1 MDFESDVLVIGGGMA
16 GLVAGTVA
24 CENGLDTLVIQKGQ
38 AATSYSSGA
47 IDVFGYMPN
56 GTEPFLSPL
65 EGIQGIGTFYPLH
78 PYGILGFSEKES
90 QNETKGIIERVST
103 SLNWLKE
110 HLKDSIAPLIGSIEE
125 NIFPIT
131 VIGTTKPT
139 CLLQET
145 MDTSDLVESED
156 NVLLFVGLKGHPD
169 FNSGSAAK
177 VFSEQQIVQN
187 RPPRKVGNCS
197 VELAPFGKLYN
208 ISSIEIARHLDHDGA
223 IENFAAVLKENIE
236 RIGAT
241 HVALPPILGLRNA
254 RRNQKKLE
262 EILSVKTFELLSF
275 PPSVPGLRLQ
285 LALEERY
292 KECGGRF
299 LAGHEVTEFMRTSGL
314 INQVVAK
321 GPRREAN
328 IKTKAI
334 VLATGKFIGGGIAG
348 DINGI
353 RETVFDLMTVTSDF
367 YNAEELLPRRYTN
380 VLAISSMSHDIFGTG
395 LSVDPFFRP
404 VGPDGT
410 NASENLFCA
419 GSVLAGYNYAAEKS
433 GLGVCLATGYAAG
446 GYATQAAR
454 GELN

>member
-1 MDFESDVLVIGGGMA
+1 MEIDSDVLVIGGGMS

-24 CENGLDTLVIQKGQ
+24 CENGLKTLVIQKGQ

-47 IDVFGYMPN
+47 IDVFGYMPS

-65 EGIQGIGTFYPLH
+65 EGIQGIGTLYPLH
-78 PYGILGFSEKES
+78 PYGILGFSDKEF
-90 QNETKGIIERVST
+90 QNATQRIIERVSIA
-103 SLNWLKE
+103 LNWLKE

-139 CLLQET
+139 CLLQKT
-145 MDTSDLVESED
+145 MDNGDLVENED
-156 NVLLFVGLKGHPD
+156 SVLLFVGLKGHPD
-169 FNSGSAAK
+169 FNPGSAAK
-177 VFSEQQIVQN
+177 VFSEQQILQN
-187 RPPRKVGNCS
+187 RPPRKVGTCS
-197 VELAPFGKLYN
+197 VELAPFGKFYN
-208 ISSIEIARHLDHDGA
+208 VSSIEIARHLDHDGA
-223 IENFAAVLKENIE
+223 IEKFAAELKENIE

-254 RRNQKKLE
+254 SSNQKKLE
-262 EILSVKTFELLSF
+262 EILSIKAFELLSF

-285 LALEERY
+285 MALEEKY
-292 KECGGRF
+292 KECGGSI
-299 LAGHEVTEFMRTSGL
+299 LPGHEVTEIVRTTGT
-314 INQVVAK
+314 INHVAAK

-328 IKTKAI
+328 VKTKAI

-367 YNAEELLPRRYTN
+367 YKAEELLPRRHTN
-380 VLAISSMSHDIFGTG
+380 VLAISPMSHDIYKSG
-395 LSVDPFFRP
+395 LSVDQFFRP

-410 NASENLFCA
+410 YTSENLFCA
-419 GSVLAGYNYAAEKS
+419 GSLLAGYNYSAEKS
-433 GLGVCLATGYAAG
+433 GLGVCLATGHAVG
-446 GYATQAAR
+446 GYAAQAAR
-454 GELN
+454 GELK